1 MQRVLK
7 DKLSR
12 NWFSQRELQKWNSL
26 TIEEVKAGKASGF
39 KAQYDKKDALRKRVV
54 ENAHFGP
61 NHGWSYYKKYVYFI
75 FKVMV
80 PKCH

>member
-26 TIEEVKAGKASGF
+26 TIEEVKAGKTSGF

-54 ENAHFGP
+54 ENGV
-61 NHGWSYYKKYVYFI
+61 NCTI
-75 FKVMV
+75 LDQTMV
-80 PKCH
+80 GVITKNMYILYSK